1 MSSTRHITEQDL
13 IGSPSIEVAREGNLL
28 SPGGIQT
35 EAKERH
41 DGMQL
46 RADRGSAGQGLPCHS
61 RHDEDDAQCESR
73 RDIPTHDPRGPQ
85 EVPDVSPRSRPAI
98 RQTGQHLLRKGG
110 GWNVAFNAG
119 EQSNGLLMRGEG
131 AAVFSDHEQRRE
143 LLMLVGRK
151 LRFQLA
157 LEQLFKSRPR
167 AAPSRSRILRSISRP
182 REART
187 LCPPAATAPT
197 RPTSGK
203 ATP

>member
-1 MSSTRHITEQDL
+1 MSSTRHISEQDL

-46 RADRGSAGQGLPCHS
+46 RADRGSDGQGLPCHS

-98 RQTGQHLLRKGG
+98 RQTGQHLLRKRG
-110 GWNVAFNAG
+110 GWSVAFDAG
-119 EQSNGLLMRGEG
+119 EQSNRLLMRVEG
-131 AAVFSDHEQRRE
+131 AAVFGEYEQRRE
-143 LLMLVGRK
+143 LLVLVGGKRP
-151 LRFQLA
+151 FQLS
-157 LEQLFKSRPR
+157 LEQLFKSRHR
-167 AAPSRSRILRSISRP
+167 RAPSRSRILRSISRP
-182 REART
+182 RKART
-187 LCPPAATAPT
+187 LAAPAAMANT
-197 RPTSGK
+197 RPIS
-203 ATP
+203 